1 MKTIDKI
8 PTSKIQRAS
17 KLFKTG
23 AKVGVNYIKYYG
35 EKIVSDE
42 DKAKERLNKN
52 NAEDIYDGLK
62 NLKGSALKVAQ
73 MLSMDKNILPEA
85 YVEKFSLSQFSVPPL
100 SPPLVIKTFK
110 KYLGKGPNELFDS
123 FNTTSVNAASI
134 GQVHQAEKNG
144 KKLAIKLQYPGVAK
158 SISSDLS
165 LVKSTFSL
173 TIHMDDREDRSP
185 YFLLKV
191 PKNPD
196 TKRRN
201 SSERSFR
208 ALI

>member
-35 EKIVSDE
+35 EKIVRDE

-62 NLKGSALKVAQ
+62 TMKGSALKVAQ
-73 MLSMDKNILPEA
+73 MLSMDKTILPDA

-100 SPPLVIKTFK
+100 SPALVIKTFK
-110 KYLGKGPNELFDS
+110 NYF
-123 FNTTSVNAASI
+123 
-134 GQVHQAEKNG
+134 
-144 KKLAIKLQYPGVAK
+144 KKHIK
-158 SISSDLS
+158 
-165 LVKSTFSL
+165 
-173 TIHMDDREDRSP
+173 
-185 YFLLKV
+185 
-191 PKNPD
+191 
-196 TKRRN
+196 
-201 SSERSFR
+201 
-208 ALI
+208 